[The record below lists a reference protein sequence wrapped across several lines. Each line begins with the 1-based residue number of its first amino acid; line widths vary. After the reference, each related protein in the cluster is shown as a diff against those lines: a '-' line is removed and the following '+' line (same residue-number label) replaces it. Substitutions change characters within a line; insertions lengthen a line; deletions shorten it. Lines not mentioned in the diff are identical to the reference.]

1 MRSTTLRGLMICRLD
16 GPLYYGN
23 SELLI
28 GEVLLLIRGASSLR
42 WLVLRFDSVGD
53 VDWVGAK
60 MLMELSDR
68 LQRRGAAL
76 VFAEL
81 STKVRSILS
90 DFGVFATT
98 GSVKEFSSV
107 RAARSAY
114 RRYEPVSRNRF
125 AEPRRA

>member
-1 MRSTTLRGLMICRLD
+1 MICRLD

-28 GEVLLLIRGASSLR
+28 GEVLLLIGGASSLH

-53 VDWVGAK
+53 VDWVGAN

-90 DFGVFATT
+90 DFGVFATI

-114 RRYEPVSRNRF
+114 RRYESVSRNRF